1 MALICLYL
9 WVLGGKINRRG
20 KMNRA
25 RIVLTADSM
34 LSGKAENSFLSLWQN
49 TWERQLIREKT
60 YFGSSFEGF
69 S

>member
-49 TWERQLIREKT
+49 TWESQLIREKT